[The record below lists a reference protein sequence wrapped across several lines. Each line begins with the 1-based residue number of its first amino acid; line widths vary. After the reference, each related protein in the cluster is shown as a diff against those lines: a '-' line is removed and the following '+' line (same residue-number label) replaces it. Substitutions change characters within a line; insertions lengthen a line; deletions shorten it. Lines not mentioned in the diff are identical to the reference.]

1 MSPRRKRHALSRP
14 LNRAVTKHLD
24 VARERVLWASGIVDC
39 CAYATESLLV
49 SKNGRPNFQYALEGA
64 HALLETA
71 AGNLIDVLDD
81 EMPSDGDQ
89 P

>member
-1 MSPRRKRHALSRP
+1 MSPRRKRHARSR
-14 LNRAVTKHLD
+14 LLKKAVTKHLD
-24 VARERVLWASGIVDC
+24 VAREHVLWASGIVDC
-39 CAYATESLLV
+39 CVYATESLLV
-49 SKNGRPNFQYALEGA
+49 SKNGRPNFQHALEGA